1 MTRIG
6 DKFIELKRLGEKALI
21 PFFFAGDPD
30 METTFELILSAESA
44 GADIIEL
51 GIPYS
56 DPLADG
62 PVNQQ
67 AASRALKNGFKI
79 KDIFSFVKRVRKVT
93 DIPIVFLLYF
103 NCIMQYGIENFL
115 KDCTL
120 SGVDG
125 LVIPD
130 LPYEE
135 KLNYKN
141 AFKKYPVDI
150 IALVT
155 PSSKERLKQLVKD
168 SSGFIYCVTSSGVTG
183 TRSSFKTDFASFTSE
198 IACFTDTPR
207 VLGFGISTPRQVE
220 ELKKYAEGIIVG
232 SAIVR
237 LIGDGSKG
245 DMVKRVSKF
254 VKELKDALK

>member
-6 DKFIELKRLGEKALI
+6 DKFIELKKKGEKALV

-30 METTFELILSAESA
+30 LKTTFNLILSAQEA

-51 GIPYS
+51 GIPYG

-67 AASRALKNGFKI
+67 AAARALKNGFKI
-79 KDIFSFVKRVRKVT
+79 KNIFSFIKSVREVT
-93 DIPIVFLLYF
+93 NIPIVFLLYF
-103 NCIMQYGIENFL
+103 NCIMQYGIERFL
-115 KDCTL
+115 MECANA
-120 SGVDG
+120 GVDG

-135 KLNYKN
+135 KMHYEKV
-141 AFKKYPVDI
+141 FKRYPVDI

-155 PSSKERLKQLVKD
+155 PASKERLRQIVKG
-168 SSGFIYCVTSSGVTG
+168 SSGFVYCVTSSGVTG
-183 TRSSFKTDFASFTSE
+183 TRSDFNTDFSVFTNE
-198 IACFTDTPR
+198 IVKYTDTPR
-207 VLGFGISTPRQVE
+207 VLGFGISTPKQVL

-237 LIGDGSKG
+237 LMGQSAKE
-245 DMVKRVSKF
+245 DMIKDFSKF
-254 VKELKDALK
+254 IKELKDALK